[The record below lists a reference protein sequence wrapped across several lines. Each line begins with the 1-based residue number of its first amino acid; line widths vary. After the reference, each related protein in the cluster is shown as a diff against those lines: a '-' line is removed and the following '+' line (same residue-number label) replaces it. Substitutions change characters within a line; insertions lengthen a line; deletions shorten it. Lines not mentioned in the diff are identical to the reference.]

1 MVPNMTS
8 MNMNNTMISNM
19 IGSELRMVDTRLHIP
34 GIELMVL
41 SGLSSLNTLIAVTFS
56 TEITNEIKPK
66 MTTTKSRMFHE
77 SLRYEWALITNP
89 IAIILNTISMV

>member
-19 IGSELRMVDTRLHIP
+19 IGSELRMVDTRLLIP

-56 TEITNEIKPK
+56 TEITN
-66 MTTTKSRMFHE
+66 
-77 SLRYEWALITNP
+77 
-89 IAIILNTISMV
+89 